1 MITKHNT
8 RMRVKRHHVIVL
20 NLRVAPAH
28 VHSHQQ
34 KSLVEWV
41 DFCCS
46 FSLAL
51 HLTPNKSM
59 ACRSSKLE
67 RKKNPDES
75 TKTWLSAESFVLKPK
90 RIHSLRLVA
99 IGMFLLYTL
108 VHSILL
114 DFFFT
119 YLVCVDNMQ
128 YGHEKGKNATVVKK
142 AKKKYEGKEGTQ
154 IFTE

>member
-1 MITKHNT
+1 M
-8 RMRVKRHHVIVL
+8 
-20 NLRVAPAH
+20 
-28 VHSHQQ
+28 
-34 KSLVEWV
+34 
-41 DFCCS
+41 S
-46 FSLAL
+46 FVQV
-51 HLTPNKSM
+51 
-59 ACRSSKLE
+59 RE
-67 RKKNPDES
+67 KKNPDES

-142 AKKKYEGKEGTQ
+142 AKKKKYEGKEGTQ